1 MSDEAEPGSATREP
15 TEPHPDGAETAPDS
29 SPDESHAGNDSG
41 AAGSPGSHSADRD
54 QQRHPGQGDRAV
66 LDDRGWAQLQQPRT
80 EAAHSPLGDRIPPW
94 FPRALIYTALT
105 VAGLVL
111 LRATIYMLRDL
122 LLMLMVA
129 LFVSFAV
136 EPAVNWLA
144 DRGWRRGAATGLVF
158 VVVVLGGAMLTYAM
172 VDLVISEASRLVDD
186 APRYV
191 QDVTDWVNTRFNTE
205 VTSDD
210 LVRQIETYQG
220 DLSKMATNVGGRVVT
235 LSATAVGA
243 VFRLLTIGLFAFYLT
258 ADGPKFRNTICSRLP
273 QDHQRMVLDLWE
285 LAIAKTGG
293 YLYSRLVLAAL
304 STVFSWIALE
314 LLGVPYALALALWMG
329 ILSQFVP
336 VVGTYLAGALP
347 VLIALVNNP
356 IAALGL
362 LIYFSVYQQIENYLF
377 APRVTARTMDI
388 HPAVAFGSV
397 IAGASLIG
405 PVGALLAL
413 PLAAIIQAFLSAFLQ
428 RHEVVSSGLTAVAV
442 QPADVVGK
450 SGRGDDDEKPVG
462 PNTGQGAPERVRASL
477 IRLIPRKGELL
488 HRQHSQHPDPGSDE
502 RDR

>member
-1 MSDEAEPGSATREP
+1 MSDEAEPGSETREP
-15 TEPHPDGAETAPDS
+15 TEPHPDDAKTPPNS

-66 LDDRGWAQLQQPRT
+66 LDDPGWAQLQQPRT

-347 VLIALVNNP
+347 VLIALVNY
-356 IAALGL
+356 ALKRMV
-362 LIYFSVYQQIENYLF
+362 YFK
-377 APRVTARTMDI
+377 TD
-388 HPAVAFGSV
+388 
-397 IAGASLIG
+397 
-405 PVGALLAL
+405 
-413 PLAAIIQAFLSAFLQ
+413 
-428 RHEVVSSGLTAVAV
+428 
-442 QPADVVGK
+442 
-450 SGRGDDDEKPVG
+450 
-462 PNTGQGAPERVRASL
+462 
-477 IRLIPRKGELL
+477 
-488 HRQHSQHPDPGSDE
+488 
-502 RDR
+502 